1 MARLAFV
8 FLFLLIFTACDQDT
22 SSPLPDGQP
31 PSAPEPVEPRGA
43 VSMPFSF
50 SWKAV
55 PGGAW
60 LYRVT
65 VTDLAERVLFQRE
78 VRNATA
84 CRPTAEL
91 MAMLAEQHATFTWLV
106 AIVTP
111 DGRSLARSVPVTFF
125 LK

>member
-1 MARLAFV
+1 MARLAVVFV
-8 FLFLLIFTACDQDT
+8 FLLVFAACGQDA
-22 SSPLPDGQP
+22 SAPLPEGQP
-31 PSAPEPVEPRGA
+31 PAAPEPVEPRGA
-43 VSMPFSF
+43 VSTPFSF

-60 LYRVT
+60 IYRVT

-78 VRNATA
+78 VRNTTA
-84 CRPTAEL
+84 CPPTAEL
-91 MAMLAEQHATFTWLV
+91 MAMLAEQHATFAWSI

-111 DGRSLARSVPVTFF
+111 DGRSLARSAPVTFL